1 MSKPA
6 TFVLAI
12 AALVLAVVIVAVLVL
27 RQGSGGGGADLTA
40 AQPAAPT
47 PEREPIVA
55 PTSPPPGTRIA
66 SAPPRH
72 PPAPP
77 PVQEPRPRAATG
89 EDAGARLDE
98 ASLLSRLH
106 DLAASDPPRSL
117 ELAREAIARFPDGA
131 NAPEFEWNVVKALA
145 NMDRYGEAEEE
156 ARSMLRRFP
165 GSAFSEDVEHHLL
178 NHPPNPPSAP
188 AP

>member
-6 TFVLAI
+6 SFLLAI
-12 AALVLAVVIVAVLVL
+12 AVMLVLAVVIVAVLVL
-27 RQGSGGGGADLTA
+27 RHDGGGAELTA
-40 AQPAAPT
+40 AQPAAP
-47 PEREPIVA
+47 PPVRDPMVA
-55 PTSPPPGTRIA
+55 PTSPPPGARIA
-66 SAPPRH
+66 TEQPRR

-77 PVQEPRPRAATG
+77 VLEPRPRAPTSD
-89 EDAGARLDE
+89 DAGARLDE

-117 ELAREAIARFPDGA
+117 ELAREAVARFPDGA

>member
-6 TFVLAI
+6 TFLLAI
-12 AALVLAVVIVAVLVL
+12 AVLVLAVVIVAVLVL
-27 RQGSGGGGADLTA
+27 RHDGGGEDLTA
-40 AQPAAPT
+40 ARPAAPT
-47 PEREPIVA
+47 PVREPIVA
-55 PTSPPPGTRIA
+55 PTSPPPRARIA
-66 SAPPRH
+66 TEQPRR
-72 PPAPP
+72 P
-77 PVQEPRPRAATG
+77 PVPPVVEPRPRPPTTD
-89 EDAGARLDE
+89 DAGARLDE

-117 ELAREAIARFPDGA
+117 ELAREAVARFPDGA

-156 ARSMLRRFP
+156 ARGMLRRFP
-165 GSAFSEDVEHHLL
+165 GSAFTEDVEHHLL

-188 AP
+188 KP

>member
-6 TFVLAI
+6 IFVLGI
-12 AALVLAVVIVAVLVL
+12 AVLVLAVIVAVLVL
-27 RQGSGGGGADLTA
+27 RHDGGGADLTA
-40 AQPAAPT
+40 AQSAEPT
-47 PEREPIVA
+47 PVREPIVA

-66 SAPPRH
+66 TEQSRR

-77 PVQEPRPRAATG
+77 VKGPRPRTATT

-117 ELAREAIARFPDGA
+117 ELAREAVARFPDGA

-156 ARSMLRRFP
+156 ARGMLRRFP

-178 NHPPNPPSAP
+178 NHPPNPPSAATP
-188 AP
+188 